1 LKESA
6 KALALLKPHMNRLL
20 LSNPAFEQH
29 GLKRLALAICLVL
42 LGASLAHAQEG
53 VLQIE
58 RGFAKI
64 TRGTKVRILRE
75 VGTPISLTLEDR
87 VQVGTNSKATVWIR
101 DGEERIQLASRSY
114 FSLDSV
120 SAGETTI
127 SMPTGK
133 AQFKVTRKLSKL
145 GGKLGGKKLGS
156 KAKFQVRTVTA
167 IVAVRGTEFVLG
179 SESGQTSLLTLS
191 GEVAMASAEA
201 PEVEVTVSEN
211 QASTVQRGLAPTAP
225 VSVPPEVQKEI
236 TQSDSANSF
245 KVVAFPPA
253 VPIEQAR
260 QQKKREEEKK
270 KEEAKKKEEKQ
281 KEDKKDSKKGPD
293 KKEPGKQP
301 AQKQDTKKPASGSA
315 PGAPE
320 EKRPTP
326 TQAPAPVP
334 KNLPRLDNLPQLP
347 EGLDQVLENVQQET
361 NRVRKKVIRLKLNRK

>member
-101 DGEERIQLASRSY
+101 DGEETIQLASRSY

-245 KVVAFPPA
+245 KVVAFPPD

-260 QQKKREEEKK
+260 QKKREEEKK
-270 KEEAKKKEEKQ
+270 KDEAKKKEEKQ

-293 KKEPGKQP
+293 KKESEKQP
-301 AQKQDTKKPASGSA
+301 AQKQDTKKPASGGA

-326 TQAPAPVP
+326 AQAPAPVP

>member
-1 LKESA
+1 
-6 KALALLKPHMNRLL
+6 MNRLL
-20 LSNPAFEQH
+20 HSNPAFGQH
-29 GLKRLALAICLVL
+29 SLKRLGLVIFL
-42 LGASLAHAQEG
+42 VVLRASLAHAQEG

-64 TRGTKVRILRE
+64 TRGAKVRILRE
-75 VGTPISLTLEDR
+75 LGTPIALTLVDR

-101 DGEERIQLASRSY
+101 DGEETVQLASRSY
-114 FSLDSV
+114 FSLDNI
-120 SAGETTI
+120 SAEQTTI

-133 AQFKVTRKLSKL
+133 AQFKVTRKL
-145 GGKLGGKKLGS
+145 GKLGGKQLGS
-156 KAKFQVRTVTA
+156 KAKFQIRTVTA

-201 PEVEVTVSEN
+201 PEVEVTVPEN

-293 KKEPGKQP
+293 KKESGKQP
-301 AQKQDTKKPASGSA
+301 AQKQDTKKPASGGA

-326 TQAPAPVP
+326 AQAPAPVP

>member
-1 LKESA
+1 
-6 KALALLKPHMNRLL
+6 
-20 LSNPAFEQH
+20 
-29 GLKRLALAICLVL
+29 
-42 LGASLAHAQEG
+42 SLAHAQEG

-64 TRGTKVRILRE
+64 TRGAKVRILRE
-75 VGTPISLTLEDR
+75 LGTPIALTLVDR

-101 DGEERIQLASRSY
+101 DGEETVQLASRSY
-114 FSLDSV
+114 FSLDNI
-120 SAGETTI
+120 SAEQTTI

-133 AQFKVTRKLSKL
+133 AQFKVTRKL
-145 GGKLGGKKLGS
+145 GKLGGKQLGS
-156 KAKFQVRTVTA
+156 KAKFQIRTVTA

-201 PEVEVTVSEN
+201 PEVEVVVLEN

-236 TQSDSANSF
+236 TQSDSSSSF
-245 KVVAFPPA
+245 KAVSFPPA

-270 KEEAKKKEEKQ
+270 KAEKKEEKKDSKQ
-281 KEDKKDSKKGPD
+281 KAPGKKDSG
-293 KKEPGKQP
+293 EQP
-301 AQKQDTKKPASGSA
+301 AEKQEPKKPASG
-315 PGAPE
+315 GTTE
-320 EKRPTP
+320 EKRP
-326 TQAPAPVP
+326 APAPVP

-347 EGLDQVLENVQQET
+347 GDLDQILENIQQEN
-361 NRVRKKVIRLKLNRK
+361 NRVRKKVIRLKLKRK

>member
-1 LKESA
+1 
-6 KALALLKPHMNRLL
+6 MNRLL
-20 LSNPAFEQH
+20 HSNPAFGQH
-29 GLKRLALAICLVL
+29 SLKRLGLVIFL
-42 LGASLAHAQEG
+42 VVLRASLAHAQEG

-64 TRGTKVRILRE
+64 TRGAKVRILRE
-75 VGTPISLTLEDR
+75 LGTPIALTLVDR

-101 DGEERIQLASRSY
+101 DGEETVQLASRSY
-114 FSLDSV
+114 FSLDNI
-120 SAGETTI
+120 SAEQTTI

-133 AQFKVTRKLSKL
+133 AQFKVTRKL
-145 GGKLGGKKLGS
+145 GKLGGKQLGS
-156 KAKFQVRTVTA
+156 KAKFQIRTVTA

-201 PEVEVTVSEN
+201 PEVEVVVLEN

-236 TQSDSANSF
+236 TQSDSSSSF
-245 KVVAFPPA
+245 KAVSFPPA

-270 KEEAKKKEEKQ
+270 KAEKKEEKKDSKQ
-281 KEDKKDSKKGPD
+281 KAPGKKDSG
-293 KKEPGKQP
+293 EQP
-301 AQKQDTKKPASGSA
+301 AEKQEPKKPASG
-315 PGAPE
+315 GTTE
-320 EKRPTP
+320 EKRP
-326 TQAPAPVP
+326 APAPVP

-347 EGLDQVLENVQQET
+347 GDLDQILENIQQEN
-361 NRVRKKVIRLKLNRK
+361 NRVRKKVIRLKLKRK